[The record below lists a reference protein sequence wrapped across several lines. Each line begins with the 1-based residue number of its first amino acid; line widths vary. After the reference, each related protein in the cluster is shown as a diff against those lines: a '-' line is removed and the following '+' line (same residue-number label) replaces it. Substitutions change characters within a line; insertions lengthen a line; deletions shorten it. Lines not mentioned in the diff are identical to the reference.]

1 MNEGDPATFR
11 SVVKKRKGG
20 YVFDSPDGNQNN
32 ICGFND
38 GVIMKNPVYIE
49 IFAGAGGLAEGFLRR
64 GYTPLIHVEMD
75 RHASLTLKTRLAFHH
90 LKSTG
95 GINLYNEYITGKIT
109 RDEFYDNIP
118 ADIINSVLT
127 AEIREDN
134 IEEIFTKIKRRMY
147 EAGISKINVLAG
159 GPPCQAYSLVGRA
172 RDPYRMRY
180 DRRNFLYRLYARFLT
195 EFRPDVFVFEN
206 VPGLLSAGNGKLWDD
221 VKKYFR
227 EAGYEVDYRVLN
239 AHDFGVLQNRKRI
252 IVIGWR
258 RNLDYEYPD
267 FEFDEYISKFRVGDV
282 LSDLPSLQPGEKLY
296 TGKYLKYPGEYLRK
310 YRIRVDSDILTLH
323 IARGHN
329 ERDREIYKFYIEKW
343 FKEKRRP
350 EYDELPEHLKTHR
363 NRKSFTDRFKVV
375 APDLPY
381 SQTITAHL
389 AKDGHYFIHPDINQ
403 LRSISIREAARLQSF
418 PDNFYFE
425 GPITAMFRQIG
436 NAVPPL
442 MAEKIAEKIKEMIN
456 G

>member
-1 MNEGDPATFR
+1 
-11 SVVKKRKGG
+11 
-20 YVFDSPDGNQNN
+20 
-32 ICGFND
+32 
-38 GVIMKNPVYIE
+38 MKNSVYIE
-49 IFAGAGGLAEGFLRR
+49 IFAGAGGLAEGFLRN
-64 GYTPLIHVEMD
+64 GFMPLVHIEMN
-75 RHASLTLKTRLAFHH
+75 RHASCTLKTRLAFHH
-90 LKSTG
+90 LKRTG

-109 RDEFYDNIP
+109 REELYENIP
-118 ADIINSVLT
+118 EGIINSVLT

-134 IEEIFTKIKRRMY
+134 IEKIFREIEKRMF
-147 EAGISKINVLAG
+147 EAGVSKINVLAG

-172 RDPYRMRY
+172 RDPYRMQY
-180 DRRNFLYRLYARFLT
+180 DKRNYLYRLYARFLMR
-195 EFRPDVFVFEN
+195 FKPDIFVFEN
-206 VPGLLSAGNGKLWDD
+206 VPGLLSAGKGKLWED

-252 IVIGWR
+252 IVMGWQK
-258 RNLDYEYPD
+258 NLDYEYPH
-267 FEFDEYISKFRVGDV
+267 FEIDEEVSKYRAGDI
-282 LSDLPSLQPGEKLY
+282 LDDLPPLQPGEKFY
-296 TGKYLKYPGEYLRK
+296 TWEYLKEPGEYLRK
-310 YRIRVDSDILTLH
+310 YKIRSNEDILTLH

-329 ERDREIYKFYIEKW
+329 KRDREIYKFYIEKW

-375 APDLPY
+375 APDLAY

-389 AKDGHYFIHPDINQ
+389 AKDGHYFIHPDIKQ
-403 LRSISIREAARLQSF
+403 LRSISVREAARLQSF

-425 GPITAMFRQIG
+425 GPMTAMFRQIG

-442 MAEKIAEKIKEMIN
+442 MAEKIAEKIKEMVE
-456 G
+456 